1 MRRMTLFQT
10 LLNMAGLVIMWVS
23 SIVLVGMLAASAWSL
38 LVWGWDL
45 VR

>member
-1 MRRMTLFQT
+1 MTLFQT